1 MATVKELQARAAELD
16 VPGRSGMKKPELEK
30 AVAKAESAAA
40 SAEVKPDEATP
51 PPVVDEPTPP
61 PVAKK
66 KAKKKAAKVAPALAW
81 LGDVTPTHSGRPVLT
96 AQTLLQAHGYQL
108 GALDGIAGREFTRAV
123 ARFRDEHGLPAGD
136 TIDADVWSALA
147 AAPE

>member
-51 PPVVDEPTPP
+51 PPVVDEPTPT
-61 PVAKK
+61 VTKSKAKK
-66 KAKKKAAKVAPALAW
+66 KAKKVAPALAW
-81 LGDVTPTHSGRPVLT
+81 LGDITPTHSGRQVLC

-108 GALDGIAGREFTRAV
+108 GALDGAAGREFTRAV
-123 ARFRDEHGLPAGD
+123 SQFRADHGLPAGD
-136 TIDADVWSALA
+136 TVDAAMWAALA